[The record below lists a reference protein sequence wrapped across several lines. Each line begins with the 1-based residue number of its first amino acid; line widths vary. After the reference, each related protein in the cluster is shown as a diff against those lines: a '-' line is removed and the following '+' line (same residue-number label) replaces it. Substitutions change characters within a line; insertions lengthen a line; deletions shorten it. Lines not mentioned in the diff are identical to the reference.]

1 MNSQG
6 DNTHYTTNHKKVAE
20 LLIHSIV
27 LGSIR
32 SGLWE
37 SRIRELGAGKEE
49 ILHEFAVQ
57 GDVKVK
63 ECVLKNPHTSP
74 DTVRYIKKCLDLEH
88 GSQFIEGKKKST
100 REGSFLSKGASMK
113 STPPAKVKG
122 EDLPLGDLSWVD
134 ELIKGLP

>member
-20 LLIHSIV
+20 LLVHSIV

-32 SGLWE
+32 GGLWE
-37 SRIRELGAGKEE
+37 SRIRELGVGDEE

-63 ECVLKNPHTSP
+63 ECVLRNPHTSP

-100 REGSFLSKGASMK
+100 REGSFLSKGDSMK
-113 STPPAKVKG
+113 NTSPAKVKG

-134 ELIKGLP
+134 ELTKGLP